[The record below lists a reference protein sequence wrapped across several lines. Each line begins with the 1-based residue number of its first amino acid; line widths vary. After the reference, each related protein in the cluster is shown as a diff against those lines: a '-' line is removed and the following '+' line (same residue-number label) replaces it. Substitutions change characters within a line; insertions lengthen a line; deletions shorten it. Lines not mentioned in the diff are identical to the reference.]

1 MTTGMVRGPNA
12 VKPRSSSDTEGEVQR
27 VLGKLESG
35 GNDIKIMRLMAN
47 SPNAFRPFLLMSL
60 SLMERAS
67 LPPSDREVA
76 ILQLAELLKVEYE
89 WREHVPLSIR
99 AGITDEQRTAI
110 QADNVEDEDLFTAP
124 MRLAMRIARV
134 CQQGRELPTDL
145 WDEACTTW
153 GKEGALDLI
162 LTIGWWGG
170 FVPMVINSLGI
181 TDPHGP
187 DD

>member
-1 MTTGMVRGPNA
+1 MVRGQNA

-27 VLGKLESG
+27 VLGKLEAG

-47 SPNAFRPFLLMSL
+47 SPNAFRPFLLMSI

-76 ILQLAELLKVEYE
+76 ILRLATLLGVEYE
-89 WREHVPLSIR
+89 WREHIPLSDR
-99 AGITDEQRTAI
+99 AGITEEQRAGI
-110 QADNVEDEDLFTAP
+110 QAGNIEDEKLFTAP
-124 MRLAMRIARV
+124 MRLAMRIATVAR
-134 CQQGRELPTDL
+134 QQNELPTQD
-145 WDEACTTW
+145 WDEACATW
-153 GKEGALDLI
+153 GKEGALDLV

-170 FVPMVINSLGI
+170 FVPTVINCLGI
-181 TDPHGP
+181 TNPTGP